1 MFDLMK
7 IGEVVV
13 NVDEDGRYCLND
25 LHKASG
31 GAERHGPSKWLRNS
45 QVIELI
51 QELETGQ
58 ICPVNRIEGR
68 AGGTYVS
75 REMVYAYAMWISP
88 SFHLKVIRFFD
99 DAHSKPEVAK
109 IPVDPRFD
117 MVMHGL
123 NSFKASQDNAAMQG
137 FVEADVNDPSDYF
150 SMGKL
155 LKRRG
160 AIISSQVANR
170 ALAFKGV
177 IQRGAEA
184 GQPHCD
190 WVVTEKGS
198 KYGFNWLASRS
209 QGKTEP
215 RWYRD
220 REEDLY
226 IFIMAVVNEM
236 GVLSTVPTLTSAL
249 AEAVEIVPDNA
260 TSPALEQA
268 RQLPIYPGM
277 FQKLKNLINFK

>member
-1 MFDLMK
+1 MNMMTIGNETQTMTTVEIANLTGKDHAHIMRDTREMLEMLGESQNPNLDSQYQGSRRMEKCYKLPKDLTLTLVSGYDVK
-7 IGEVVV
+7 L
-13 NVDEDGRYCLND
+13 RYAII
-25 LHKASG
+25 KRW
-31 GAERHGPSKWLRNS
+31 E
-45 QVIELI
+45 
-51 QELETGQ
+51 ELE
-58 ICPVNRIEGR
+58 
-68 AGGTYVS
+68 AGIKAKAV
-75 REMVYAYAMWISP
+75 
-88 SFHLKVIRFFD
+88 
-99 DAHSKPEVAK
+99 K

-117 MVMHGL
+117 MVIHGL
-123 NSFKASQDNAAMQG
+123 NSFKASQDSSAMQG
-137 FVEADVNDPSDYF
+137 FIEAEINDPSDYF

-160 AIISSQVANR
+160 ATISSQVANR

-198 KYGFNWLASRS
+198 KYGFNWLASRA
-209 QGKTEP
+209 QAKTEP

>member
-1 MFDLMK
+1 MTKMFDLTTTN
-7 IGEVVV
+7 EVQTMTSREIAELTGKEHKHVMRDIDRMLAELDV
-13 NVDEDGRYCLND
+13 EQGPFLDFVPEGANGRNIRIIKLPKD
-25 LHKASG
+25 LTLTLVSG
-31 GAERHGPSKWLRNS
+31 YNIKMRYAIIKRWE
-45 QVIELI
+45 
-51 QELETGQ
+51 ELEKG
-58 ICPVNRIEGR
+58 E
-68 AGGTYVS
+68 
-75 REMVYAYAMWISP
+75 
-88 SFHLKVIRFFD
+88 
-99 DAHSKPEVAK
+99 AK
-109 IPVDPRFD
+109 SVMIPVDPRFD

-123 NSFKASQDNAAMQG
+123 NSFKASQDNSAMQG
-137 FVEADVNDPSDYF
+137 FTESEITDPQDYF

-160 AIISSQVANR
+160 ATISSQVANR

-177 IQRGAEA
+177 IVRGSEV

-198 KYGFNWLASRS
+198 KYGFNHTTSRAQS
-209 QGKTEP
+209 KTEP

-226 IFIMAVVNEM
+226 IFIMGVVNEM

-249 AEAVEIVPDNA
+249 AEAVEIVPSNA
-260 TSPALEQA
+260 TSSALEQA
-268 RQLPIYPGM
+268 RALPIYPGM

>member
-1 MFDLMK
+1 MNELIM

-13 NVDEDGRYCLND
+13 NVDSEGRYCLND
-25 LHKASG
+25 LHKAG
-31 GAERHGPSKWLRNS
+31 GEKQKDRPKYWLENKDTK
-45 QVIELI
+45 ELI
-51 QELETGQ
+51 EVLYEDGGIPPILAKQGL
-58 ICPVNRIEGR
+58 
-68 AGGTYVS
+68 GTYVCK
-75 REMVYAYAMWISP
+75 ELVYAYAMWISP

-99 DAHSKPEVAK
+99 AAHSKPEVTK
-109 IPVDPRFD
+109 VPVDPRFD

-137 FVEADVNDPSDYF
+137 FIEAEVNDPTDYF

-160 AIISSQVANR
+160 ATISSQVANR

-198 KYGFNWLASRS
+198 KYGFNWLSSRA
-209 QGKTEP
+209 QAKTEP

>member
-1 MFDLMK
+1 MFDLTTTN
-7 IGEVVV
+7 EVQMMTSREIAELTGKEHAHVMRDV
-13 NVDEDGRYCLND
+13 REMLEILGQSDNPDLDSQYQGSRRMEKCYKLPKDLTLTLVSGYNIKMRYAII
-25 LHKASG
+25 KRW
-31 GAERHGPSKWLRNS
+31 E
-45 QVIELI
+45 
-51 QELETGQ
+51 ELE
-58 ICPVNRIEGR
+58 
-68 AGGTYVS
+68 AG
-75 REMVYAYAMWISP
+75 A
-88 SFHLKVIRFFD
+88 
-99 DAHSKPEVAK
+99 KPEVAK

-137 FVEADVNDPSDYF
+137 FVEAEVNDPSDYF

-160 AIISSQVANR
+160 ATISSQVANR

-190 WVVTEKGS
+190 WVVTEKGR
-198 KYGFNWLASRS
+198 KYGFNHTTSRA
-209 QGKTEP
+209 QAKTEP

-226 IFIMAVVNEM
+226 IFIMGVVNEM

-249 AEAVEIVPDNA
+249 AEAVEIVPSNA

-268 RQLPIYPGM
+268 RALPIYPGM